1 MNRGASASVQTE
13 IAKAA
18 NQPIHLFEL
27 YLDGATTY
35 ATDAHRSIEWNG
47 NTYPALGHFL
57 GFEGVEESAD
67 MVISQARVS
76 LSGVDQTLIAA
87 VLAHEYIDRRLCIR
101 KGFMD
106 SASADAVIVDPIP
119 IFDGRVD
126 APEIAEDPDA
136 RTCVVTISASSHW
149 IDFERAP
156 GRHTNHEEQQTWFP
170 GDLGF
175 EYVSQLNRQIKW
187 GAA

>member
-1 MNRGASASVQTE
+1 MNRGASSSVQTE
-13 IAKAA
+13 VALSA
-18 NQPIHLFEL
+18 NAPIHLFEL

-35 ATDAHRSIEWNG
+35 ATDAYRTIEWNG

-57 GFEGVEESAD
+57 DFDGIEESAD
-67 MVISQARVS
+67 MLISQCRVS
-76 LSGVDQTLIAA
+76 LSGVDQTMIAA

-101 KGFMD
+101 TGFLD
-106 SASADAVIVDPIP
+106 GSEAVIIDPLP

-126 APEIAEDPDA
+126 APEIAEDPVA
-136 RTCVVTISASSHW
+136 GTCVVTISASSHW

-156 GRHTNHEEQQTWFP
+156 GRHTNHEEQQIYFP

>member
-1 MNRGASASVQTE
+1 MSGRNASAAVETE
-13 IAKAA
+13 VALAA
-18 NQPIHLFEL
+18 NRPIHLFEL

-35 ATDAHRSIEWNG
+35 ATDAYRSIVWSG

-57 GFEGVEESAD
+57 GFDGIEESAD

-87 VLAHEYIDRRLCIR
+87 LLAYEYIDRRLVIR
-101 KGFMD
+101 KAFFD
-106 SASADAVIVDPIP
+106 SDELNVLVDPLP
-119 IFDGRVD
+119 IFDGRID

-136 RTCVVTISASSHW
+136 GTCVVTISASSHW

-156 GRHTNHEEQQTWFP
+156 GRHTNHEEQQIWFP

-175 EYVSQLNRQIKW
+175 EYVAQLNRQIKW